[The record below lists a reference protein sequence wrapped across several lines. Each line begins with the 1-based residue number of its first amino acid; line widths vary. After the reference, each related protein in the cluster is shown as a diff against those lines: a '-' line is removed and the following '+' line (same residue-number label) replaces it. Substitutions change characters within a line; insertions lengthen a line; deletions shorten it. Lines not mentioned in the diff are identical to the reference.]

1 MGEISRL
8 KKVVREPVFRQRIE
22 KNKKGKGSYSR
33 KDKKVVSEDSKAFT
47 SSVLESSP
55 TKRSTEDGN
64 TVATFEKRSTG
75 GPQGPL

>member
-55 TKRSTEDGN
+55 TKRSTEDVVTGYYQ
-64 TVATFEKRSTG
+64 VRSIG
-75 GPQGPL
+75 GTEG

>member
-33 KDKKVVSEDSKAFT
+33 KDKKVVSEDSKA
-47 SSVLESSP
+47 S
-55 TKRSTEDGN
+55 N
-64 TVATFEKRSTG
+64 
-75 GPQGPL
+75 